1 MKGSVTPSNRKQPTL
16 SRRQALKT
24 GAALAGYLVTGGVP
38 CVHAGEDNTIR
49 LALIG
54 CGSRGQGALGNAF
67 EEAIGP
73 VKLYAMADL
82 TEPRVNSSHQVLQ
95 KLFDQ
100 KIDVAPERRFAGFLA
115 YRQA

>member
-54 CGSRGQGALGNAF
+54 CGSRGQGAVGNALD
-67 EEAIGP
+67 EAIGP

-82 TEPRVNSSHQVLQ
+82 TEQRVTNAHQVLQ
-95 KLFDQ
+95 KLFGVRV
-100 KIDVAPERRFAGFLA
+100 DVAADRRFAG
-115 YRQA
+115 